1 MALMIFCMD
10 HIWRDAWLRAIT
22 TMLPVIMFTG
32 IAIVPL
38 YLYTDLT
45 IQQLHKNELELL
57 EKRQRFHKQS
67 LRQ

>member
-1 MALMIFCMD
+1 MD